1 VKLSVLRRGLLDLD
15 HFDFAFLQI
24 NSGVKVV
31 LKGKENKRKINK
43 KTKKQ
48 KTENKTEMK
57 KK

>member
-1 VKLSVLRRGLLDLD
+1 
-15 HFDFAFLQI
+15 LQI